1 MPIHIILSDLSYIW
15 QTTTRQIKVKT
26 ISKKQRKEQHYQFT
40 CEEKKKT
47 KKKLKKKL
55 KKIFPTNKQKKTK
68 QGS

>member
-1 MPIHIILSDLSYIW
+1 
-15 QTTTRQIKVKT
+15 VKT